1 MASHKDQLL
10 FLLYVNDVPENTN
23 KNSKIFILTNDTSII
38 ITNSTPLAILSE
50 INKVLKLI
58 NDWFNANLL
67 SLNIGKTYF
76 IQFSTKNISITN
88 FNIT

>member
-1 MASHKDQLL
+1 LL